1 VEEHVTKQKYGYAAT
16 YDSITDV
23 SKPKAVK
30 LVETRNVTSLTDQ
43 EASLKTDFAAH
54 NGSEPANPASV
65 GQREN
70 RQAIADRMEA
80 LAIELRSL
88 SDDEMQTVPTEGTLF
103 ALARKIYSARRKVDE
118 IFGVPGFS
126 VSPAWDILLD
136 LYQAKNMGK
145 EISVTSACI
154 GAACPPTTALRWLQA
169 LESLQLVKRQQ
180 DHEDKRRSMIK
191 LTEGGKVKVVNALA
205 LHL

>member
-1 VEEHVTKQKYGYAAT
+1 MTKQKYGYAAT

>member
-16 YDSITDV
+16 YDSIIDV

-191 LTEGGKVKVVNALA
+191 LTEGGKVKVINALA

>member
-1 VEEHVTKQKYGYAAT
+1 MTKQKYGYAAT

-180 DHEDKRRSMIK
+180 DHEDKRRSMVE
-191 LTEGGKVKVVNALA
+191 LTEGGKVKVVNALV

>member
-1 VEEHVTKQKYGYAAT
+1 MTKQKYGYAAT

-136 LYQAKNMGK
+136 LYRAKNMGK

>member
-1 VEEHVTKQKYGYAAT
+1 
-16 YDSITDV
+16 
-23 SKPKAVK
+23 
-30 LVETRNVTSLTDQ
+30 
-43 EASLKTDFAAH
+43 
-54 NGSEPANPASV
+54 
-65 GQREN
+65 
-70 RQAIADRMEA
+70 
-80 LAIELRSL
+80 
-88 SDDEMQTVPTEGTLF
+88 MQTVPTEGTLF

-136 LYQAKNMGK
+136 LYRAKNMGK

-180 DHEDKRRSMIK
+180 DHEDKRRSMVE
-191 LTEGGKVKVVNALA
+191 LTEGGKVKVVNALV